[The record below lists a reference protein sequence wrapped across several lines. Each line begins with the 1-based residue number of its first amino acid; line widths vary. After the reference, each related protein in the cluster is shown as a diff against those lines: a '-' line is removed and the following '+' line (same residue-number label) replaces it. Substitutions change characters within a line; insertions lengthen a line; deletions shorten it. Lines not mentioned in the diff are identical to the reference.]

1 MTALRR
7 SPLDP
12 AASRA
17 AVRRSEIAQFL
28 LSAASAVDMSRLG
41 IADVMAYRTLAIP
54 EKSAADYR

>member
-17 AVRRSEIAQFL
+17 AVRRSEIAEFL
-28 LSAASAVDMSRLG
+28 LSAASADMSRLG
-41 IADVMAYRTLAIP
+41 IADVMAYRALAVP